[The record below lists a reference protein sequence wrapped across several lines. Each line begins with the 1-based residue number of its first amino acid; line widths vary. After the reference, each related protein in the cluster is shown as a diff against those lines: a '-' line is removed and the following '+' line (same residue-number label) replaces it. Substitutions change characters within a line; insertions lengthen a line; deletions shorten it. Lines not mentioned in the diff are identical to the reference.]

1 MENITRHEL
10 QQIIADAV
18 ADAIGRITSKR
29 NATAKGNE
37 TMNFEEALD
46 YLRSRNCVNTKSTLY
61 KMDQNVI
68 PYKII
73 GRRRVYYL
81 ADLRHYADRILGPK
95 TA

>member
-1 MENITRHEL
+1 MENLTRYEL

-18 ADAIGRITSKR
+18 ADAIGRITSKH
-29 NATAKGNE
+29 NAPSKGNE

-61 KMDQNVI
+61 KIDGKII

-81 ADLRHYADRILGPK
+81 ADLRRYADRKLGLK